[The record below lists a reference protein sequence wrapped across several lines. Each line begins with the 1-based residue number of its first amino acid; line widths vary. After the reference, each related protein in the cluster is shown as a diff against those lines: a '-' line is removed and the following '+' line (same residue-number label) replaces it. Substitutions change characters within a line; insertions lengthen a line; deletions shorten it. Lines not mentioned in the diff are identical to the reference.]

1 MTQVHADMTEAPS
14 PGGRRSDN
22 GGRHQDVAGRGA
34 IDMIVHLAR
43 EGEAE
48 GLTLR
53 DIRDHLDERGFGL
66 MILILSIP
74 CLVPA
79 LYGVPQ
85 VLGIPLLLLAG
96 QMLVG
101 RQEPWLPSGVLDR
114 RVPAS
119 WLKRMADFADKRLRW
134 TERLSRARLRI
145 FVDGPAEQVAAFFMI
160 VATLT
165 IVLPMT
171 NTVPSVGLALMAAGL
186 IQRDGL
192 FVLAGMGVAAGWVLF
207 MGMAVA
213 GVVLGASWA
222 AGFAG
227 LLPG

>member
-1 MTQVHADMTEAPS
+1 MTQIHADMMDSADQEQGA
-14 PGGRRSDN
+14 GR
-22 GGRHQDVAGRGA
+22 GGRHRDDVSRGA

-43 EGEAE
+43 EGGRD

-53 DIRDHLDERGFGL
+53 EIRDYLDERGFGL
-66 MILILSIP
+66 LILILSIP

-96 QMLVG
+96 QLLIG
-101 RQEPWLPSGVLDR
+101 RKEPWLPSAVLER

-119 WLKRMADFADKRLRW
+119 WLKRMADFADRRLRW
-134 TERLSRARLRI
+134 TESLSRARLRL
-145 FVDGPAEQVAAFFMI
+145 FADGPAEQVAAAFMI
-160 VATLT
+160 LAICA
-165 IVLPMT
+165 IVLPLT
-171 NTVPSVGLALMAAGL
+171 NTVPSTALALMAAGL

-192 FVLAGMGVAAGWVLF
+192 FVLAGMGIAAGWVLF
-207 MGMAVA
+207 LALMLT
-213 GVVLGASWA
+213 GVMLGAGWA
-222 AGFAG
+222 AGLTG

>member
-1 MTQVHADMTEAPS
+1 MTESAGRPGAPPS
-14 PGGRRSDN
+14 GRGGRFRD
-22 GGRHQDVAGRGA
+22 DVSRGA
-34 IDMIVHLAR
+34 IDLIAHLAR

-53 DIRDHLDERGFGL
+53 QIRDHLDERGFGL

-85 VLGIPLLLLAG
+85 VLGVPMLLLAG
-96 QMLVG
+96 QMLIG
-101 RQEPWLPSGVLDR
+101 RQEPWLPSAILNR

-119 WLKRMADFADKRLRW
+119 WLKRMADFAERRLRW
-134 TERLSRARLRI
+134 TERLSRARLRV
-145 FVDGPAEQVAAFFMI
+145 FADGPAEQVVAFFMI
-160 VATLT
+160 VAILT

-171 NTVPSVGLALMAAGL
+171 NTVPSVGLAMMAMGL

-192 FVLAGMGVAAGWVLF
+192 FVLAGMAVAAGWALF
-207 MGMAVA
+207 LTLAVA

-227 LLPG
+227 WLPG

>member
-1 MTQVHADMTEAPS
+1 MTDTAR
-14 PGGRRSDN
+14 GNG
-22 GGRHQDVAGRGA
+22 GGRHQDDVGRGA

-43 EGEAE
+43 EGERD

-101 RQEPWLPSGVLDR
+101 RQEPWLPSAVLDR
-114 RVPAS
+114 RVPAP
-119 WLKRMADFADKRLRW
+119 WLKRMADFADNRLRW
-134 TERLSRARLRI
+134 TERLSRARLKA
-145 FVDGPAEQVAAFFMI
+145 FACGPAEQVAAFFMI
-160 VATLT
+160 VAIVT

-192 FVLAGMGVAAGWVLF
+192 FVLAGMAVAACWALF
-207 MGMAVA
+207 LGLVVA
-213 GVVLGASWA
+213 GVVMGASWA

-227 LLPG
+227 WLPG

>member
-1 MTQVHADMTEAPS
+1 MTQVHADMTDTAR
-14 PGGRRSDN
+14 GNG
-22 GGRHQDVAGRGA
+22 GGRHQDDVGRGA

-43 EGEAE
+43 EGERD

-119 WLKRMADFADKRLRW
+119 WLKRMADFADNRLRW
-134 TERLSRARLRI
+134 TERLSRARLKM
-145 FVDGPAEQVAAFFMI
+145 FADGPAEQVAAFFMI
-160 VATLT
+160 VAIVT

-192 FVLAGMGVAAGWVLF
+192 FVLAGMAVAAGWALF
-207 MGMAVA
+207 LGLVVA
-213 GVVLGASWA
+213 GVVMGASWA

-227 LLPG
+227 WLPG

>member
-1 MTQVHADMTEAPS
+1 MTEAPS

-101 RQEPWLPSGVLDR
+101 RQEPWLPARILDR
-114 RVPAS
+114 RVPSS
-119 WLKRMADFADKRLRW
+119 WLKRMADFADTRLRW
-134 TERLSRARLRI
+134 TERLSRARLRV
-145 FVDGPAEQVAAFFMI
+145 FADSPAEQVAAFFMI

-165 IVLPMT
+165 IVLPLT

-192 FVLAGMGVAAGWVLF
+192 FVLAGMAVAAGWALF
-207 MGMAVA
+207 LGLMVA
-213 GVVLGASWA
+213 GVVIGASWA